1 MGCIGINLVFCWGSG
16 RCLLWCRLK
25 GFLLG
30 LFLVVVLCFLLCC
43 LCLDLSL
50 LLGYHLSI
58 FDWYLPIDHSVV
70 FKWAIVLCAILESED
85 SCTMFEVFFPVSF
98 VFATI

>member
-1 MGCIGINLVFCWGSG
+1 MGCIGINLVFSWGSG
-16 RCLLWCRLK
+16 RRLLWCRLK

-85 SCTMFEVFFPVSF
+85 SRTMFEVFFPVSF
-98 VFATI
+98 VFTAI